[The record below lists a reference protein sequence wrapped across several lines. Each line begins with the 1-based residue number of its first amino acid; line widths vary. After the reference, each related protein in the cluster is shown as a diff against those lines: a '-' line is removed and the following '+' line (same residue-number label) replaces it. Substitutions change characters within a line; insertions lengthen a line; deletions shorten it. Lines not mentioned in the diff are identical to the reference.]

1 MIRVEYKSAED
12 LGENPASHWDSGS
25 IFCENAWLNVV
36 AGMGLG
42 EVGIWQAWW
51 EDEPVLVAP
60 VLWRRT
66 KFGDMAFLPPL
77 TPYWGLVF
85 TPKLDDTVVVQV
97 LGELV
102 KQCVG
107 WRISLPPE
115 QVLTDPPFPHRVT
128 NHTTQ
133 VIQPKP
139 KEQLWHDLT
148 ASCRQKIRAA
158 QNENLTIYD
167 IEPVELAT
175 MMAETFARKKVR
187 FPLDKATLIK
197 VLQAMVDAS
206 FCRIRGI
213 QRQSGDCLAARM
225 IVQDKRRKMS
235 YDIAAGSSEK
245 LRGGAGN
252 LLLWEEMLEE
262 SAMGHALD
270 LVGTNVSGVAEF
282 KRSFGGVEKQ
292 YQVWE
297 MFKNKTAEMRY
308 RLSRRLG
315 MLP

>member
-1 MIRVEYKSAED
+1 MIRVEYKSAVD

-167 IEPVELAT
+167 
-175 MMAETFARKKVR
+175 
-187 FPLDKATLIK
+187 
-197 VLQAMVDAS
+197 